1 MIGGIVIGGIFGD
14 YREMKTARVLTLCT
28 VGALGGCHQDSGNST
43 QPKPAPHVQAPVTVK
58 KGPSAE
64 DLTAGMV
71 EAATQGKSQ
80 LPVKVKFGLT
90 HRPTLGQPLDIDIAV
105 LPQIDASGAELQVT
119 GGDGLSIAPESIQA
133 ELAAVETGQV
143 YRRVVKVTPSVDGV
157 LLLGLTILLKHDE
170 VTDSRAFSIPLI
182 VER

>member
-1 MIGGIVIGGIFGD
+1 
-14 YREMKTARVLTLCT
+14 MKTARVLALCT

-43 QPKPAPHVQAPVTVK
+43 QPKPAPHVQAPVAVK
-58 KGPSAE
+58 KGASAE
-64 DLTAGMV
+64 ELTAGMV

-90 HRPTLGQPLDIDIAV
+90 QRPRVGQPLDIDIAV
-105 LPQIDASGAELQVT
+105 MPQIDAGGADIQVT
-119 GGDGLSIAPESIQA
+119 GGDGLSVAPESNQA
-133 ELAAVETGQV
+133 ELAALETGGV
-143 YRRVVKVTPSVDGV
+143 YRRVLKVTPSADGV
-157 LLLGLTILLKHDE
+157 LLLGLTLSLKHDE

>member
-14 YREMKTARVLTLCT
+14 YRDMKTARVLTLCT

-64 DLTAGMV
+64 ELTAGMV

-80 LPVKVKFGLT
+80 LPVTLKFGLKQ
-90 HRPTLGQPLDIDIAV
+90 RPKLGQPLDIDIA
-105 LPQIDASGAELQVT
+105 LMPQIDASPADIQVT
-119 GGDGLSIAPESIQA
+119 GGDGLTVATDSNKV
-133 ELAAVETGQV
+133 ELPAVETGRV
-143 YRRVVKVTPSVDGV
+143 YRQVVTVTPSLDGV
-157 LLLGLTILLKHDE
+157 LLLGLTLSLKHDE

>member
-1 MIGGIVIGGIFGD
+1 
-14 YREMKTARVLTLCT
+14 MKTARVLTLCT
-28 VGALGGCHQDSGNST
+28 VGALVGGCHQDSGNST
-43 QPKPAPHVQAPVTVK
+43 QPKPVPHVQAPVTVK
-58 KGPSAE
+58 RGPSAE
-64 DLTAGMV
+64 ELTAGMV

-90 HRPTLGQPLDIDIAV
+90 QRPTLGQPLEIDIAV
-105 LPQIDASGAELQVT
+105 MPQIDAGGAELQVT
-119 GGDGLSIAPESIQA
+119 GGDGLSVAPESIQA
-133 ELAAVETGQV
+133 ELAAVETGKV
-143 YRRVVKVTPSVDGV
+143 YRQVVKVTPSVDGV

>member
-1 MIGGIVIGGIFGD
+1 VIGGIVIGGIFGD
-14 YREMKTARVLTLCT
+14 YREMKTARVLMLCT

-64 DLTAGMV
+64 ELTAGMV

-119 GGDGLSIAPESIQA
+119 GGDGLSVAPESIQA
-133 ELAAVETGQV
+133 ELAAVETGRV
-143 YRRVVKVTPSVDGV
+143 YRQVVKVTPSVDGV